1 MRSRFEFIGY
11 LFYGAVLGGSYS
23 FLFRVYRGLF
33 LPFCSIINPH
43 IACYARLMMKQNH
56 QKHTPDSLRNKFTT
70 ASVICPHFLP
80 IILRGQ
86 ARRPRRAACYGHEHF

>member
-11 LFYGAVLGGSYS
+11 LFYGAVFGGSC
-23 FLFRVYRGLF
+23 FILFRVYRGLF

-56 QKHTPDSLRNKFTT
+56 QKHTPDSLRNKFQNSFCDLPALLTYYITRTGKT
-70 ASVICPHFLP
+70 APKGCL
-80 IILRGQ
+80 L
-86 ARRPRRAACYGHEHF
+86 

>member
-43 IACYARLMMKQNH
+43 IACYARQMMKQNH
-56 QKHTPDSLRNKFTT
+56 QKHAPDSLRNKFTT
-70 ASVICPHFLP
+70 ASDLP
-80 IILRGQ
+80 ALLTYYITGTGKTASKGCLL
-86 ARRPRRAACYGHEHF
+86 